1 MSDDASE
8 LRERMERGE
17 LPRER
22 LILAHELG
30 HPPASEALGRD
41 PADEDEPNPTLE
53 FWGRRM
59 ARKGPVVMMKIS
71 YAVARRVVQ
80 EVPDSAPVRPALHEG
95 IEATAR
101 FVEQPGESMLEPA
114 EAAAARV
121 ARAALDLEEG
131 SPERRACQ
139 TLLPVL
145 RAILDVLR
153 GGAPNRALLDGH
165 YVRLLEQASAHPLPD
180 EELRAAA
187 RATLLEW
194 ALS

>member
-1 MSDDASE
+1 MASRARKE
-8 LRERMERGE
+8 AGGRGARA
-17 LPRER
+17 PPGAQASPAARSATTGR
-22 LILAHELG
+22 
-30 HPPASEALGRD
+30 PPARRR
-41 PADEDEPNPTLE
+41 PT
-53 FWGRRM
+53 R
-59 ARKGPVVMMKIS
+59 
-71 YAVARRVVQ
+71 ARRL
-80 EVPDSAPVRPALHEG
+80 PGRAFRR
-95 IEATAR
+95 TAR
-101 FVEQPGESMLEPA
+101 S
-114 EAAAARV
+114 
-121 ARAALDLEEG
+121 

>member
-1 MSDDASE
+1 
-8 LRERMERGE
+8 MERGE

-30 HPPASEALGRD
+30 HLPATEALGRE
-41 PADEDEPNPTLE
+41 PAEAEEPAPTLE

-59 ARKGPVVMMKIS
+59 ARKGPVVMMRIA
-71 YAVARRVVQ
+71 YAVARRVVE
-80 EVPDSAPVRPALHEG
+80 EVPAEAAVHAALHEG
-95 IEATAR
+95 IEAAAR
-101 FVEQPGESMLEPA
+101 FVEQPGESLLEPA
-114 EAAAARV
+114 ESAAARV
-121 ARAALDLEEG
+121 ARAALELEEG
-131 SPERRACQ
+131 SGERRACQ

-165 YVRLLEQASAHPLPD
+165 YVRLLEQAGAHPLPD

-187 RATLLEW
+187 RAQLLEW
-194 ALS
+194 ALG